1 MQANDITRERLRR
14 LAGFRADDAKVLSL
28 FINLDPRE
36 FATAAARSTEV
47 RSLLD
52 RAARLIREDG
62 GLGHAAQASLRA
74 DLERIEAELGGGVL
88 DAKGA
93 HGLAVFAASAVDL
106 FEVLKLSEPVDHD
119 PVIAD
124 SPFIEPL
131 SAIGPAERWCVL
143 LVNRRVAR
151 LFCGPGAALEE
162 VEMIEDALRR
172 RHDQG
177 GRSQANY
184 QRSID
189 KDADDHLRHAAKV
202 AFAHLQADLPV
213 GILVG
218 APHELAGDFEAHLH
232 PYLRAR
238 LAGRLDLDVEH
249 TSADDVRRAAA
260 TRIEAAAREGEDA
273 ALARLVEAFA
283 GGPGRAASGLP
294 EVLAVVHE
302 QRVETLLV
310 EAGFAAPGVRCPTC
324 GWLGA
329 DEAAGCPADGSATER
344 VDDIVEAA
352 VERALTQA
360 ADVRVLRDRAELASH
375 GRIAAVL
382 RF

>member
-1 MQANDITRERLRR
+1 MQANDVTPERLRR
-14 LAGFRADDAKVLSL
+14 LAEMRAGDAKVLSL
-28 FINLDPRE
+28 FVNLDPRD
-36 FATAAARSTEV
+36 FATPPARRTEV

-52 RAARLIREDG
+52 RAARRVRDAG
-62 GLGHAAQASLRA
+62 GLSHAAQASLRA
-74 DLERIEAELGGGVL
+74 DLERLEGELGRGGL

-93 HGLAVFAASAVDL
+93 HGLAVFAASAIDL
-106 FEVLKLSEPVDHD
+106 FEVLRLPEPIDHD

-124 SPFIEPL
+124 APFVEPL
-131 SAIGPAERWCVL
+131 SAIGTPQRWCAL
-143 LVNRRVAR
+143 LVNRRIAR

-162 VEMIEDALRR
+162 VELVEDDLRR

-177 GRSQANY
+177 GWSQANY

-189 KDADDHLRHAAKV
+189 KDADTHLRHAARV
-202 AFAHLQADLPV
+202 AFERLRNDLPA

-218 APHELAGDFEAHLH
+218 APAELAGDFESHLH
-232 PYLRAR
+232 PYLRDR
-238 LAGRLDLDVEH
+238 LSGRIELDVEH
-249 TSADDVRRAAA
+249 SSAEEVRRAV
-260 TRIEAAAREGEDA
+260 AARIGEVERERDDN
-273 ALARLVEAFA
+273 ALARLVEGFA

-310 EAGFAAPGVRCPTC
+310 DAGFAAPGVRCPTC

-329 DEAAGCPADGSATER
+329 DDSAQCPADASATEQ

-352 VERALTQA
+352 VERALRQA
-360 ADVRVLRDRAELASH
+360 ADIHVLRDRAELASH

>member
-1 MQANDITRERLRR
+1 MQANDITPERLRR
-14 LAGFRADDAKVLSL
+14 LAGTRAGDAKVLSL
-28 FINLDPRE
+28 FVNLDPRE
-36 FATAAARSTEV
+36 FATPAARRTEV

-52 RAARLIREDG
+52 RAARRVREEDG
-62 GLGHAAQASLRA
+62 LSHAAQASLRA
-74 DLERIEAELGGGVL
+74 DLERLEAEFGTSGL

-93 HGLAVFAASAVDL
+93 HGLAVFTASAVDL
-106 FEVLKLSEPVDHD
+106 FEVLKLPEPVEHD

-124 SPFIEPL
+124 TPFVEPL
-131 SAIGPAERWCVL
+131 SAIGTPDRWCAL

-151 LFCGPGAALEE
+151 LFCGPGAALQEIAH
-162 VEMIEDALRR
+162 IEDDVRG

-177 GRSQANY
+177 GWSQPNY

-189 KDADDHLRHAAKV
+189 KDADDHLRRAAQV
-202 AFAHLQADLPV
+202 AFEELKADLPA
-213 GILVG
+213 GLLVG
-218 APHELAGDFEAHLH
+218 APSEVASAFESHLH
-232 PYLRAR
+232 PYLRDR
-238 LAGRLDLDVEH
+238 LAGRLDVDVEH
-249 TSADDVRRAAA
+249 ASADDVRRAAA
-260 TRIEAAAREGEDA
+260 PRVEAAARQHEDA
-273 ALARLVEAFA
+273 AIARLVEAFA

-294 EVLAVVHE
+294 EVLAVLHE

-329 DEAAGCPADGSATER
+329 DETAECPADGSATEH

-360 ADVRVLRDRAELASH
+360 ADIHVLRDRAELASH